1 MNKGTAMIVAAGLT
15 LALMAGTV
23 SRQIALRPTSAAA
36 SRIVVQTT
44 TPAPS
49 TTPLVSTNA
58 DDESLS

>member
-15 LALMAGTV
+15 FALVAGTV
-23 SRQIALRPTSAAA
+23 SRQITLRPASAAA

-44 TPAPS
+44 TPAAS
-49 TTPLVSTNA
+49 TTPLVRTTA